1 MMKKWNV
8 LILVIIS
15 VLLLGACSSKEK
27 QAAAGNLKVTKENKS
42 YLEVYDKS
50 LQGFIGEMTSILKTF
65 NDSLDGLYTQ
75 KYSREQF
82 AIAIKDSIEKSN
94 KLVTEVESVDVKPEL
109 FEANQNLIVLVNR
122 SHQLLLNSIEMANQE
137 DTEIDKEV
145 LRNEYIDIKTNQ
157 ANIANQWK
165 ILREQL
171 EAAEQQGEK

>member
-1 MMKKWNV
+1 MNKWKV
-8 LILVIIS
+8 FIILLISIF
-15 VLLLGACSSKEK
+15 LLGACSSKEK

-50 LQGFIGEMTSILKTF
+50 LQGFIGEMTSILQTF
-65 NDSLDGLYTQ
+65 NNSLDGLYTE

-82 AIAIKDSIEKSN
+82 AIAIKDTIEKSN
-94 KLVTEVESVDVKPEL
+94 KLVTEVESIDVKPEL

-137 DTEIDKEV
+137 DTEIDKET
-145 LRNEYIDIKTNQ
+145 LRNEYIEIKTTQ
-157 ANIANQWK
+157 AGIANQWK

-171 EAAEQQGEK
+171 EAAEQQGAK